1 MAKKPGRPTDY
12 KPEYDE
18 QAYKLCLLGLT
29 DAQMG
34 EIFSVSE
41 QTINAWKHAHPSFLE
56 SLKKGKE
63 VADAEVAKAL
73 YHRALG
79 YEHPDVH
86 ITNYQGEI
94 TETEIIKHYPPD
106 TAAAFIWLK
115 NRSGWRDKQ
124 EVEHSGGVNMIYDPV
139 LDGPIPDDTE

>member
-1 MAKKPGRPTDY
+1 MLVFVKVLFQKFSIHGKFP
-12 KPEYDE
+12 
-18 QAYKLCLLGLT
+18 LLVLN
-29 DAQMG
+29 D
-34 EIFSVSE
+34 
-41 QTINAWKHAHPSFLE
+41 NYSFN
-56 SLKKGKE
+56 KKGKE
-63 VADAEVAKAL
+63 IADAEVAKAL
-73 YHRALG
+73 YRRALG

-94 TETEIIKHYPPD
+94 TETEIIKYYPPD

-139 LDGPIPDDTE
+139 LDGPIPDDTA